1 MNKLQRLKG
10 ILRKMR
16 SILVAY
22 SGGAD
27 STFLLYMASKT
38 LGSRVLAVTADSP
51 TYPAQELSFAR
62 KMAKGLGVKHRII
75 KTLEL
80 KDSRFIANPT
90 DRCYFC
96 KSGLFRRLKGIA
108 KKNRVDFVV
117 DASNLSDKN
126 DYRPGDRAKKEAG
139 IRSPLQEARFTKEDI
154 RKYSRL
160 YGLSTWDKP
169 SLACLA
175 SRIPYGIKISP
186 GLLARINRGEL
197 YLKRIGFKQARLRHY
212 NGTCRLEVLEKD
224 IPRLL
229 KKRQQIVDRLKK
241 LGYNYI
247 TADLEGY
254 RTGSMNEVIR
264 RWTRLSALKG

>member
-1 MNKLQRLKG
+1 MNRLQRLKG
-10 ILRKMR
+10 ILRKMH
-16 SILVAY
+16 SVLVAY
-22 SGGAD
+22 SGGTD
-27 STFLLYMASKT
+27 STFLLCLAKEV
-38 LGSRVLAVTADSP
+38 LGSRVLAVTANSP
-51 TYPAQELSFAR
+51 TYPDQELSFAR

-80 KDSRFIANPT
+80 KDSRFIANPK

-96 KSGLFRRLKGIA
+96 KSGLFRRLKDIA
-108 KKNRVDFVV
+108 KDNKLEFVV
-117 DASNLSDKN
+117 DASNLSDRN

-139 IRSPLQEARFTKEDI
+139 IRSPLHEAGFTKEDI
-154 RKYSRL
+154 RKYSKL
-160 YGLSTWDKP
+160 YGLASWDKP

-175 SRIPYGIKISP
+175 SRIPYGVKIST
-186 GLLARINRGEL
+186 GLLARINKGEI

-212 NGTCRLEVLEKD
+212 NGTCRLEVSEED

-229 KKRQQIVDRLKK
+229 EKRQQIVDRLKK

-264 RWTRLSALKG
+264 K